1 LGDSDSSKSP
11 SIASLGGGIYR
22 VQGTSQPT
30 TQLDGLSE
38 DGSLSSS
45 NQELRDALNELE
57 EKYKKAMVQN
67 AQLDNERAQLSY
79 QCENLRDIMEEQE
92 DEFYRLKKEHR
103 QTCSELEKKK
113 LSFRALYKKCS
124 DLKYALDQ
132 RDELIQ
138 SHGLLVVG
146 ETPEEEQDDSA
157 ERSPLAL
164 LTPEAAKVLE
174 SVGQGTLD
182 DRLKRIAQEK
192 KDLTE
197 QIHKLKM
204 EVEEGRRVNVN
215 GGGNHQYSED
225 TVNEMHL
232 LEVQR
237 EANKQ
242 VSEYKL
248 KLQKSEQDLAAFH
261 ANVSRLES
269 QLQRYK
275 QSSENYEKNED
286 EMRAEKRKLQRD
298 LRSALDRIEEMEMT
312 NSHLE
317 KRLERMRA
325 TRSFISSSQS

>member
-1 LGDSDSSKSP
+1 MLC
-11 SIASLGGGIYR
+11 R
-22 VQGTSQPT
+22 RQVQGSSGVPT

-92 DEFYRLKKEHR
+92 DDFYRLKKEHR

-124 DLKYALDQ
+124 DLKYALEQ

-146 ETPEEEQDDSA
+146 ESPEQEQDESS

-174 SVGQGTLD
+174 SVGEGTLD
-182 DRLKRIAQEK
+182 VRLKRIAEERREM
-192 KDLTE
+192 TE
-197 QIHKLKM
+197 QIRKLKL

-215 GGGNHQYSED
+215 GASATHHHNHYSED
-225 TVNEMHL
+225 GINEMHL

-261 ANVSRLES
+261 ANISRLES
-269 QLQRYK
+269 QLTRYK